1 MIARGLFG
9 HTVDAD
15 GIGSGPMVS
24 IVGGSLGAKQAVA
37 ELAKPGPHAV
47 LRGELAL
54 VGLPGAV
61 FAPETGTRLPA
72 VAFGHDWLQPAYRYH
87 GLLRH
92 LASWG
97 IVAAAPAT
105 AQGPLASHRGL
116 AHDLRTALSVCSGV
130 RLGGTARGAA
140 VSVDPA
146 RLGVAGHGMGAS
158 AAVLA
163 AATQAEGTEVQAAG
177 ESYWETGSDLRI
189 SAVATVALSESRPSA
204 LDAARGI
211 DRPGMHLAFGKDLVS
226 PPAAGAEPI
235 ARAWAGESSLRTLKK
250 ATHLG
255 LLEGRHW
262 SDVLLDGKPESAT
275 QTTVRALLT
284 GFLLH
289 RLGGQD
295 RYAAVFDGPVK
306 GTDVRPGDAPD

>member
-1 MIARGLFG
+1 
-9 HTVDAD
+9 
-15 GIGSGPMVS
+15 MVS
-24 IVGGSLGAKQAVA
+24 IVSGSLGAKQAVA
-37 ELAKPGPHAV
+37 ELSKPGPHPV

-61 FAPETGTRLPA
+61 FTPTTGAGLPA
-72 VAFGHDWLQPAYRYH
+72 VAFGHDWLQPAHRYH

-105 AQGPLASHRGL
+105 ARGPLASNRGL
-116 AHDLRTALSVCSGV
+116 AHDLRTALSVCAEV

-163 AATQAEGTEVQAAG
+163 SAVPAADTAVQEAQEA
-177 ESYWETGSDLRI
+177 YWESGSDLRI
-189 SAVATVALSESRPSA
+189 AAVATVALTESRPSA
-204 LDAARGI
+204 IDAARVVHQ
-211 DRPGMHLAFGKDLVS
+211 PGMHLAFGKDLVS
-226 PPAAGAEPI
+226 PPAAGAAPV
-235 ARAWAGESSLRTLKK
+235 ASAWAGESSLRTLKK

-262 SDVLLDGKPESAT
+262 SEVVLDGKPESST
-275 QTTVRALLT
+275 QTLVRALLT
-284 GFLLH
+284 GYLLH
-289 RLGGQD
+289 RLGGQQ

-306 GTDVRPGDAPD
+306 GTEVADGDDD

>member
-1 MIARGLFG
+1 
-9 HTVDAD
+9 
-15 GIGSGPMVS
+15 MVS
-24 IVGGSLGAKQAVA
+24 ILGGALGAKQAVA
-37 ELAKPGPHAV
+37 ELSKPGPHPV
-47 LRGELAL
+47 RRGELAL
-54 VGLPGAV
+54 VGLPGTV
-61 FAPETGTRLPA
+61 FTPESGTGLPA
-72 VAFGHDWLQPAYRYH
+72 VAFGHDWLQPAHRYH

-105 AQGPLASHRGL
+105 ARGALASHRGL
-116 AHDLRTALSVCSGV
+116 AHDMRTALSVCSGV

-163 AATQAEGTEVQAAG
+163 AAVPAPDTRVQSVG
-177 ESYWETGSDLRI
+177 EAYWEAGSDL
-189 SAVATVALSESRPSA
+189 SLAAVATIALTESRPSA
-204 LDAARGI
+204 IEAARAVHL
-211 DRPGMHLAFGKDLVS
+211 PGMHLAFGKDVVS
-226 PPAAGAEPI
+226 PPAAGADPV
-235 ARAWAGESSLRTLKK
+235 ARAWAGDASLRTLKK

-255 LLEGRHW
+255 LVEGRHW
-262 SDVLLDGKPESAT
+262 SEVVLDGKPESGT

-289 RLGGQD
+289 RLGGQE
-295 RYAAVFDGPVK
+295 RYAAVFDGAVK
-306 GTDVRPGDAPD
+306 GTEVATV

>member
-1 MIARGLFG
+1 
-9 HTVDAD
+9 
-15 GIGSGPMVS
+15 MVS

-37 ELAKPGPHAV
+37 ELSKPGPYPV

-54 VGLPGAV
+54 VGLPGSV
-61 FAPETGTRLPA
+61 FTPAGGSGLPA
-72 VAFGHDWLQPAYRYH
+72 VAFGHDWLQPAHRYH

-97 IVAAAPAT
+97 IVAAAPGT
-105 AQGPLASHRGL
+105 SRGPFASHRGL
-116 AHDLRTALSVCSGV
+116 AHDLRTALSVCAEV

-146 RLGVAGHGMGAS
+146 RLGLAGHGMGAS

-163 AATQAEGTEVQAAG
+163 AAVPTADARVQAAG
-177 ESYWETGSDLRI
+177 ESYWESGSDLTV
-189 SAVATVALSESRPSA
+189 ATVATVALSESHPSA
-204 LDAARGI
+204 LDAARVVTV
-211 DRPGMHLAFGKDLVS
+211 PGMHLAFGKDLVS
-226 PPAAGAEPI
+226 PPAAGAAPV
-235 ARAWAGESSLRTLKK
+235 AAAWGGESSLRTLKK

-262 SDVLLDGKPESAT
+262 TEVVLDGKPESGT
-275 QTTVRALLT
+275 QTLVRALLT
-284 GFLLH
+284 GHLLH
-289 RLGGQD
+289 RLGGQQ

-306 GTDVRPGDAPD
+306 GTEVGPGDPTRTD